1 MRISHRLL
9 IATVAAFT
17 LTIPVYAQIHTT
29 NDHIP
34 DFCSSTNISSTGNGR
49 WSNPATW
56 SPSRVPGAND
66 RVLIAA
72 GTSVTFDVQQGA
84 ALQCVGIHGQLLF
97 DTAVNTRLWA
107 GETMVYADG
116 YLQIGT
122 ATQPVPASVTA
133 EIVIANKSLNLS
145 TDPDQYG
152 TGLLSLGKVTIRG
165 AARQPTFV
173 RAAVEPR
180 AGQTVLQLER
190 AVSGWRPGDQLFI
203 PDSRQ
208 VDEDNKF
215 NSNYVLQIDL
225 VTIQSV
231 SGDGRSVTVSPALRY
246 DHRGAR
252 DADGTATVL
261 ADGTKFLPHIGNLTR
276 NAVIRSEHPSGTRGH
291 TMFTNR
297 SDVEIYYT
305 QFEDLG
311 RTKAQDLHSVNNHI
325 GRYPLHIHH
334 LWGPANPS
342 NTGYQFEV
350 VGNAVNDSLKWPI
363 AVHGSH
369 YGLVKGNVV
378 YGGSQL
384 TGAGIAIEDGS
395 ETENLFEENFVANI
409 RGDINPRE
417 SEPSIADGTTP
428 GSAGECFWGAGFNN
442 RFVNN
447 VASDCRNPFQQIV
460 SGPGWKLITPSAPYT
475 TRNPR
480 FRGADMTNTAE
491 TVAATPQ
498 RQPILEFRGN
508 EVYGGSAAGLTLWHL
523 GTSGY
528 DVPTMPQSVIKDFK
542 VWHTYEGAVWN
553 YPVNNVLID
562 GLVYRIDPSGIVY
575 WEAAVQS
582 GDYRNINLTIRGGS
596 IHAGAV
602 FGGTEAPIGTFRFEN
617 VRAVT
622 RDHAFSFRTPETPG
636 TGAGIPDSPGMTAIM
651 QNNVVSSW
659 PGQPLRTIDT
669 FFQSTP
675 SSYPNVRYELFVYDY
690 QGQSGNNFRVYWHQQ
705 ANQNIAGGRAPCS
718 DTTTH
723 PEIDGITCALN
734 GSSPPPAPPP
744 PTPPPTPTPPSA
756 PTNLR
761 IIQTSP

>member
-1 MRISHRLL
+1 MRISQRLL
-9 IATVAAFT
+9 IAIVAALT
-17 LTIPVYAQIHTT
+17 LTIPVYAQIHTA

-56 SPSRVPGAND
+56 SPARVPGAND
-66 RVLIAA
+66 RVMITA
-72 GTSVTFDVQQGA
+72 GTTVTFDVQQSS

-97 DTAVNTRLWA
+97 DTTVNTRLWA

-116 YLQIGT
+116 HLQIGT
-122 ATQPVPASVTA
+122 AAQPVPASITA

-165 AARQPTFV
+165 APKQPTFV
-173 RAAVEPR
+173 RAAAEPR

-190 AVSGWRPGDQLFI
+190 AVAGWRPGDQLFI

-208 VDEDNKF
+208 VDENNKF
-215 NSNYVLQIDL
+215 NSNYALQIDQA
-225 VTIQSV
+225 TIQSV
-231 SGDGRSVTVSPALRY
+231 SADGRSVTVSPALRY

-252 DADGTATVL
+252 DADGTPTVL
-261 ADGTKFLPHIGNLTR
+261 ADGTKLLPHIGNLTR
-276 NAVIRSEHPSGTRGH
+276 NVVIRSEHPSGTRGH
-291 TMFTNR
+291 TLFTHR
-297 SDVEIYYT
+297 SDVEIYYA

-311 RTKAQDLHSVNNHI
+311 RTKAEDLHSVNNHI

-334 LWGPANPS
+334 VWGPPNPS

-378 YGGSQL
+378 FGGSQL

-409 RGDINPRE
+409 RGNINPRE
-417 SEPSIADGTTP
+417 SEPGTADGTTP
-428 GSAGECFWGAGFNN
+428 GSAAECFWGAGFNN

-460 SGPGWKLITPSAPYT
+460 SGAGWKLITPPAPYT

-498 RQPILEFRGN
+498 RQPLLEFRGN
-508 EVYGGSAAGLTLWHL
+508 EVYGGSAAGMTLWQL

-528 DVPTMPQSVIKDFK
+528 DIPTVPQSVIKDLK
-542 VWHTYEGAVWN
+542 VWHTYEAAIWN
-553 YPVNNVLID
+553 YPVNNVVID
-562 GLVYRIDPSGIVY
+562 GLVYRIDPSGILY

-582 GDYRNINLTIRGGS
+582 GDYRDINLTIRGGS

-602 FGGTEAPIGTFRFEN
+602 FGGTEAPIGTVRIEN

-636 TGAGIPDSPGMTAIM
+636 TGAGIPDPPGITVVM
-651 QNNVVSSW
+651 QNNVVTPW
-659 PGQPLRTIDT
+659 PGQPLRTIDM
-669 FFQSTP
+669 FFQSGP
-675 SSYPNVRYELFVYDY
+675 STYPNVRYELFVYDY
-690 QGQSGNNFRVYWHQQ
+690 QGQSGNNFRVYWREQ
-705 ANQNIAGGRAPCS
+705 ATQNIAGGRAPCS

-723 PEIDGITCALN
+723 PEIDGITCALSG
-734 GSSPPPAPPP
+734 GSPPPPAPPP
-744 PTPPPTPTPPSA
+744 PPPPTPTPPSA

-761 IIQTSP
+761 VIQTSP